1 MPPKPKGRGNGKP
14 VRRSGRA
21 SKHKTFGSDFEMDDP
36 PRKRARK
43 EPEPDPP
50 STDPKPGTSSD
61 PVPDPDP
68 SSPKKLK
75 WDSDPE
81 HWRQPMLP
89 TNHSKRCL
97 SFVAESIFSEAPF
110 VSGSRQG
117 SIKHGGKVFGKWQI
131 DFIRDDREFGKRPW

>member
-50 STDPKPGTSSD
+50 STHPKPGTSSH
-61 PVPDPDP
+61 PVPDLAADP
-68 SSPKKLK
+68 SSPEKLK

-81 HWRQPMLP
+81 HWRQLLPM
-89 TNHSKRCL
+89 NHSKRSSYFRIRL
-97 SFVAESIFSEAPF
+97 DSPEVPF
-110 VSGSRQG
+110 VSGSQ
-117 SIKHGGKVFGKWQI
+117 
-131 DFIRDDREFGKRPW
+131 

>member
-21 SKHKTFGSDFEMDDP
+21 SKHKTFGSDFEMEDP
-36 PRKRARK
+36 TRARIRARK
-43 EPEPDPP
+43 EPEPHPLPP

-89 TNHSKRCL
+89 TNHSKH
-97 SFVAESIFSEAPF
+97 SFIFVSDSLFSEVPL
-110 VSGSRQG
+110 VSGGWEGR
-117 SIKHGGKVFGKWQI
+117 WYM
-131 DFIRDDREFGKRPW
+131 

>member
-50 STDPKPGTSSD
+50 PSTDPKPGTSSD
-61 PVPDPDP
+61 PVPDPDLDP
-68 SSPKKLK
+68 TSPKKLK

-89 TNHSKRCL
+89 TTHSKH
-97 SFVAESIFSEAPF
+97 SFIFVSDLIFSEAPL
-110 VSGSRQG
+110 VSGGR
-117 SIKHGGKVFGKWQI
+117 
-131 DFIRDDREFGKRPW
+131 

>member
-50 STDPKPGTSSD
+50 PATDPRPGTSSD
-61 PVPDPDP
+61 PVPDPDLDP

-75 WDSDPE
+75 WDSDPK
-81 HWRQPMLP
+81 HWGQPMLP
-89 TNHSKRCL
+89 TNHSKC
-97 SFVAESIFSEAPF
+97 SFIFVLDSIFSEAPL
-110 VSGSRQG
+110 VSGGQ
-117 SIKHGGKVFGKWQI
+117 
-131 DFIRDDREFGKRPW
+131 